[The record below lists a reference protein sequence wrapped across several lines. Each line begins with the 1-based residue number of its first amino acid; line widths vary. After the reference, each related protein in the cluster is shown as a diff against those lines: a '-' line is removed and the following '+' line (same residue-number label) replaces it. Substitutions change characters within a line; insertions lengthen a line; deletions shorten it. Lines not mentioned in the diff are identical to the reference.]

1 MLTCAPRGHFG
12 LFSRVA
18 NEAARFQ
25 KVLQAW
31 TGLMEIKQEAPW
43 CVSFCC
49 QRGQRCDQR
58 PVLWAVSP
66 FESVHWLA
74 ACSSATVLLDAGK
87 LRALVR
93 SVHGGDINPGC
104 LVCAQYLFE
113 WNSWALFFSCM
124 WLCIPAFLTREFL
137 VFIHF
142 SLGLPLAGYEHWY
155 IWLPSKSCFVWVLPL
170 TSRQLILFCIG
181 RFL

>member
-18 NEAARFQ
+18 NEAARVQ
-25 KVLQAW
+25 EVPGPNGARGDQ
-31 TGLMEIKQEAPW
+31 TGSSM
-43 CVSFCC
+43 VRFCC
-49 QRGQRCDQR
+49 QRGQRCDRR

-66 FESVHWLA
+66 FASVHWLA

-93 SVHGGDINPGC
+93 SVHGGDINPAALCVLSTCLSETVGRC
-104 LVCAQYLFE
+104 FLLVCD
-113 WNSWALFFSCM
+113 
-124 WLCIPAFLTREFL
+124 CIPAFLTREFV
-137 VFIHF
+137 VFIQF
-142 SLGLPLAGYEHWY
+142 SQGLPLAGYEHGY
-155 IWLPSKSCFVWVLPL
+155 IWLPSKFCFVWVLPL

>member
-18 NEAARFQ
+18 NEAARVQ
-25 KVLQAW
+25 EVPGPNGARGDQ
-31 TGLMEIKQEAPW
+31 TGSSM
-43 CVSFCC
+43 VRFCC
-49 QRGQRCDQR
+49 QRGQRCDRR

-66 FESVHWLA
+66 FASVYWLA

-104 LVCAQYLFE
+104 LVCAQYLSE
-113 WNSWALFFSCM
+113 WNSWALFSSCM
-124 WLCIPAFLTREFL
+124 WL
-137 VFIHF
+137 
-142 SLGLPLAGYEHWY
+142 Y
-155 IWLPSKSCFVWVLPL
+155 SCFSNKRVRSVHPVLTGSAPSWLWTRIYL
-170 TSRQLILFCIG
+170 TSL
-181 RFL
+181 